1 MAKQIEFKDA
11 NDWSNFCKY
20 IKKENRFVLL
30 EYWNEFFKI
39 IKKTAKKREHIIQKK
54 SVLCRARIGYN
65 ELIKEDPE
73 DGRLD
78 VRMWAYKKDQIG
90 AAPPDKAKNGRINPK
105 GISYLYL
112 SNDHTT
118 AIKEVRPLLKETVSV
133 GFFQANKD
141 LKCIDTSDD
150 KPIWYFPYDF
160 SSDPPIYVEPTAETK
175 ENKIWGDINT
185 SFSKP
190 IYRKEEDVEYLPTQ
204 YLSEYLKVIS
214 YDGIIYKSSLS
225 KDGYNI
231 VLFDPK
237 SADYKI
243 SKAYEIKVI
252 EYDLKERPD
261 LFCK

>member
-1 MAKQIEFKDA
+1 MAKQLEFKAA
-11 NDWSNFCKY
+11 NDWINFCKY
-20 IKKENRFVLL
+20 IKKENRFFLL
-30 EYWNEFFKI
+30 EYWDNFFEI
-39 IKKTAKKREHIIQKK
+39 IKNTAKKREHIIN
-54 SVLCRARIGYN
+54 SNYVLCRARIGFN
-65 ELIKEDPE
+65 ELIKEEPE

-78 VRMWAYKKDQIG
+78 IRMWAYKKQQIE
-90 AAPPDKAKNGRINPK
+90 AAPPEKAKNGRLNPK

-133 GFFQANKD
+133 GYFQINKD

-150 KPIWYFPYDF
+150 KPICYIPYDF
-160 SSDPPIYVEPTAETK
+160 SSAPPKYVEPTAEIK
-175 ENKIWGDINT
+175 ENIIWGDINT

-204 YLSEYLKVIS
+204 YLSEYFKVIG

-231 VLFDPK
+231 VLFNPK
-237 SADYKI
+237 NADFKL
-243 SKAYEIKVI
+243 SKAYEIEGIDFK
-252 EYDLKERPD
+252 LKERKD
-261 LFCK
+261 LSCK